1 MNVTRAIITGILL
14 SIMFVFLEFLIH
26 GVMLN
31 DIYMQTASIWRP
43 EAEMMSMMYL
53 MTIGEVL
60 FAFFYA
66 IIFAA
71 GYDVNKPAMGQGFRF
86 GVLMAC
92 LIAPFSAMSWYVI
105 LPIPAMLAVYWFVAD
120 VVVMIALGIAA
131 GLLYKVRS

>member
-14 SIMFVFLEFLIH
+14 SILFIFLEFLVH

-31 DIYMQTASIWRP
+31 NIYMQTASVWRP
-43 EAEMMSMMYL
+43 DAEMMSMMYL
-53 MTIGEVL
+53 MTIAEAL

-66 IIFAA
+66 IIFAV
-71 GYDVNKPAMGQGFRF
+71 GFDVNKPAAGQGFRF

-92 LIAPFSAMSWYVI
+92 LFAPYSALSSYVI

-120 VVVMIALGIAA
+120 VVVMIVLGIVA
-131 GLLYKVRS
+131 GLIYKAR